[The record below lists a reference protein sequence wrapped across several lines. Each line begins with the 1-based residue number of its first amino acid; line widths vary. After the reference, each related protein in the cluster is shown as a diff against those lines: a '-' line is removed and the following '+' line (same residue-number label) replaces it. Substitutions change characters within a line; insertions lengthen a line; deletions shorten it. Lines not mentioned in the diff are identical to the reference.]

1 MRSKKLVLFILIVCN
16 TALAKEIKYELDIKN
31 LINKKA
37 KVTVDL
43 SDVSKDTLY
52 YIFAKTIPGTYA
64 TLDYGKYI
72 EKLVAYDK
80 EEKKLKV
87 IRQNE
92 NVFKIFPANSISRI
106 EYLVKG
112 SWENKTKKN
121 PIFEPAGTHLSKDVS
136 VINSGG
142 FFGFV
147 QGERES
153 TIKLKILKEKNIFG
167 STSLN
172 GTFTENEQNFSISN
186 FQKLIDNPILFCEPD
201 TISFF
206 VSNTKVAISC
216 FSENRKKI
224 ANKIY
229 EKLQPSMLAIEKFLG
244 TLPVEKY
251 TFLIYIKDYSNLGID
266 TEAEKISIF
275 KAIKALPKL
284 IGKGFGALEHNQSSL
299 YYLPDFGQEKFYLE
313 MFESTAI
320 HEFMHIITPLNLHS
334 KEIGNF
340 DFIEPKMS
348 KHLWLYEGATE
359 YFAGIIRAKNGLL
372 DTNKYL
378 RTVLLNDK
386 IINGEKF
393 PYKNMSFTEMS
404 KNVLNNPYKKQYGQ
418 VYERGAALCAM
429 LDLEI
434 MNSTNSS
441 KTLRDVILA
450 IIGKYGQE
458 KSFDDE
464 DLFTE
469 FSKESGVDLSS
480 FFSKYL
486 AGNDSIPYGS
496 ILNYAGI
503 NYFRNETKMAP
514 LSIDKME
521 GFKIR
526 KGISVSSNP
535 IVKVKKPGKAKE
547 MGIKKGDKFY
557 QKDIYLSTH
566 KSNGEYLT
574 EGSDSQLKLI
584 RKGRELELPF
594 KVIYSSQKV
603 KFEIINPAK
612 KSSNQQAIY
621 NKWFSRMI

>member
-1 MRSKKLVLFILIVCN
+1 MKIKNSILLFLFVCN
-16 TALAKEIKYELDIKN
+16 ITIAKEIKYELDLIN
-31 LINKKA
+31 LINQKA
-37 KVTVDL
+37 KVTVNI
-43 SDVSKDTLY
+43 SDVSRDTVLY
-52 YIFAKTIPGTYA
+52 VFAKTIPGTYA

-72 EKLVAYDK
+72 KKLVAFDK
-80 EEKKLKV
+80 EGKKLKV
-87 IRQNE
+87 LRQNE

-112 SWENKTKKN
+112 SWKNRAKKN

-142 FFGFV
+142 FFGYI

-172 GTFTENEQNFSISN
+172 GTITENEQNFTISN

-201 TISFF
+201 TISFM
-206 VSNTKVAISC
+206 VSNTRVTISC
-216 FSENRKKI
+216 FNENRKKI
-224 ANKIY
+224 AEKIY
-229 EKLQPSMLAIEKFLG
+229 EKLKPSMQAIEKFLG
-244 TLPVEKY
+244 KLPVENY
-251 TFLIYIKDYSNLGID
+251 TFLVYLKDYSNLGID
-266 TEAEKISIF
+266 TEAEKISLF

-284 IGKGFGALEHNQSSL
+284 IGKGFGALEHNQSSF

-334 KEIGNF
+334 KEIGEF

-378 RTVLLNDK
+378 RNVLLNDK
-386 IINGEKF
+386 IVNGERF
-393 PYKNMSFTEMS
+393 PYKKMSFTQMS
-404 KNVLNNPYKKQYGQ
+404 KNVLDNPYKKQYGQ
-418 VYERGAALCAM
+418 VYQRGAALCAM

-441 KTLRDVILA
+441 KTLSDVILTL
-450 IIGKYGQE
+450 IEKYGKE

-464 DLFTE
+464 EFFSE
-469 FSKESGVDLSS
+469 FSKASGLDLSNY
-480 FFSKYL
+480 FNKYI

-496 ILNYAGI
+496 FFNYAGI
-503 NYFRNETKMAP
+503 KYFSNETKNAP

-521 GFKIR
+521 GFKIK
-526 KGISVSSNP
+526 KGISFSSNP
-535 IVKVKKPGKAKE
+535 TVKVKKAGKAKE
-547 MGIKKGDKFY
+547 LGIKKGDKFY
-557 QKDIYLSTH
+557 QKDIYLSIH
-566 KSNGEYLT
+566 KSNGEYLA
-574 EGSDSQLKLI
+574 EGTDSKIKVI
-584 RKGRELELPF
+584 RKGKELEIPF
-594 KVIYSSQKV
+594 KVAYSSRKIKYEIINSSQK
-603 KFEIINPAK
+603 
-612 KSSNQQAIY
+612 SSSQQAVY
-621 NKWFSRMI
+621 DKWFSN